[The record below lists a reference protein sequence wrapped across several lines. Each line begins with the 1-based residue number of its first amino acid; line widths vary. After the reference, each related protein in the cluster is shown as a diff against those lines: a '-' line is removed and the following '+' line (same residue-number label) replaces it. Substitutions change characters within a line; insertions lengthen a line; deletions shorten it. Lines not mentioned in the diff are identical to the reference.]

1 MKKYVQRL
9 SPEARREWR
18 RWQAWWICFYAV
30 IVGALIGIGFLAPA
44 PDDTG
49 LAQSLP
55 VNQGPVAKQPEMS
68 ARIGLK

>member
-1 MKKYVQRL
+1 MKRYVQRL

-18 RWQAWWICFYAV
+18 RWQAWWICFYTV
-30 IVGALIGIGFLAPA
+30 IVGALIGIGFFGPA

-55 VNQGPVAKQPEMS
+55 VNQSPVAKQPGMS